1 MGKWSK
7 LIARTLN
14 FPITGLDEQLVE
26 FVQICQKRT
35 LHFFNLYSGKY
46 MEDFEPHVGEF
57 FNSIWDR
64 LMSEDSSNLSGQ
76 LLSPFMMA
84 VDLLLRSPSF
94 RE

>member
-1 MGKWSK
+1 
-7 LIARTLN
+7 
-14 FPITGLDEQLVE
+14 
-26 FVQICQKRT
+26 
-35 LHFFNLYSGKY
+35 